1 MKFIVSSSL
10 LYKEIQVLGG
20 IINSSNTLPIL
31 DNFLF
36 EINNNILVLRSSD
49 LESTM
54 TSQIQI
60 ESTSTDKI
68 AISAKLLTDI
78 LKTFSE
84 QPLTFIKTDNNTIEI
99 SASNGKYSLA
109 YLNGD
114 EFPKQVE
121 ILDAHETVIN
131 GSDLGNAINSTI
143 FASGTDDLRPV
154 MSGVF
159 FQFNSESLKFVATD
173 AHKLVKFETTEYTAS
188 EVSEFIMPKKPLQI
202 LKGILQTVDS
212 DLTIQHN
219 DSNAKFI
226 FDKSSIT
233 CRLIDGKFPNYEAVI
248 PKDNPN
254 VLTIDRQLFLNSAR
268 RVSIF
273 SNKTTNQ
280 VRLKLAGS
288 LLNISAED
296 FDFSNKA
303 DENLECQYS
312 GDDIQIGFNSKF
324 LIEMLNNL
332 DSDMIT
338 LSMSHPN
345 RAGIIRP
352 LIDSGESRE
361 SITML
366 VMPVMLNDNDQS
378 ADSLTPSGDFL

>member
-36 EINNNILVLRSSD
+36 EINNNVLVLSSSD

-54 TSQIQI
+54 TSQIEI

-99 SASNGKYSLA
+99 TASNGKYSLA

-121 ILDAHETVIN
+121 ILDAHETVIK

-173 AHKLVKFETTEYTAS
+173 AHKLVKFETSEYTAN

-202 LKGILQTVDS
+202 LKGILQTES
-212 DLTIQHN
+212 SELTIQHN

-273 SNKTTNQ
+273 SNRTTNQ
-280 VRLKLAGS
+280 IRLKLAGS
-288 LLNISAED
+288 SLNISAED

-366 VMPVMLNDNDQS
+366 VMPVMLNDND
-378 ADSLTPSGDFL
+378 

>member
-10 LYKEIQVLGG
+10 LYKEIQTLGG
-20 IINSSNTLPIL
+20 IINSTNTLPIL

-36 EINNNILVLRSSD
+36 EINNNKLTLSSSD

-54 TSQIQI
+54 TSEIEI
-60 ESTSTDKI
+60 ESTTTDKV

-84 QPLTFIKTDNNTIEI
+84 QPLTFSKTDNNTIEI

-114 EFPKQVE
+114 EFPKQIE
-121 ILDAHETVIN
+121 LLDAYETKVKA
-131 GSDLGNAINSTI
+131 SDLGNAINSTI

-154 MSGVF
+154 MNGVF
-159 FQFNSESLKFVATD
+159 FQFNSDSLKFVATD
-173 AHKLVKFETTEYTAS
+173 AHKLVKFETTEYTAN

-202 LKGILQTVDS
+202 LKGILQGENSELV
-212 DLTIQHN
+212 IQHN
-219 DSNAKFI
+219 ESNAKFI

-254 VLTIDRQLFLNSAR
+254 VLTIDRQLFLNSVR

-280 VRLKLAGS
+280 IRIKIAGT

-332 DSDMIT
+332 ESDMIT

-352 LIDSGESRE
+352 LNEDGESRE
-361 SITML
+361 TITML
-366 VMPVMLNDNDQS
+366 VMPVMLNDNN
-378 ADSLTPSGDFL
+378 

>member
-36 EINNNILVLRSSD
+36 EINNNKLVLSSSD

-54 TSQIQI
+54 TSQIEI

-202 LKGILQTVDS
+202 LKGILQTESS

-280 VRLKLAGS
+280 IRLKLAGS

-332 DSDMIT
+332 ESDMIT

-352 LIDSGESRE
+352 LNESGESKE

-366 VMPVMLNDNDQS
+366 VMPVMLNDND
-378 ADSLTPSGDFL
+378 

>member
-10 LYKEIQVLGG
+10 LYKEIQTLGG
-20 IINSSNTLPIL
+20 IINSTNTLPIL

-36 EINNNILVLRSSD
+36 EINNNKLTLSSSD

-54 TSQIQI
+54 TSEIEI
-60 ESTSTDKI
+60 ESTTTDKV

-84 QPLTFIKTDNNTIEI
+84 QPLTFSKTDNNTIEI

-114 EFPKQVE
+114 EFPKQIE
-121 ILDAHETVIN
+121 LLDAHETKVKA
-131 GSDLGNAINSTI
+131 SDLGNAINSTI

-154 MSGVF
+154 MNGVF
-159 FQFNSESLKFVATD
+159 FQFNSDSLKFVATD
-173 AHKLVKFETTEYTAS
+173 AHKLVKFETTEYTAN

-202 LKGILQTVDS
+202 LKGILQGENSELV
-212 DLTIQHN
+212 IQHN
-219 DSNAKFI
+219 ESNAKFI

-254 VLTIDRQLFLNSAR
+254 VLTIDRQLFLNSVR

-280 VRLKLAGS
+280 IRIKIAGT

-332 DSDMIT
+332 ESDMIT

-352 LIDSGESRE
+352 LNEDRESRE
-361 SITML
+361 TITML
-366 VMPVMLNDNDQS
+366 VMPVMLNDNN
-378 ADSLTPSGDFL
+378 

>member
-1 MKFIVSSSL
+1 MNFIVSSSL
-10 LYKEIQVLGG
+10 LYKEIQILGG
-20 IINSSNTLPIL
+20 VINSTNTLPIL

-36 EINNNILVLRSSD
+36 EINNNKLTLSSSD

-54 TSQIQI
+54 TSEIEI
-60 ESTSTDKI
+60 ESTSVDKI

-84 QPLTFIKTDNNTIEI
+84 QPLTFSKTDNNTLEI

-114 EFPKQVE
+114 EFPKQIE
-121 ILDAHETVIN
+121 ILDAHETKIK
-131 GSDLGNAINSTI
+131 GYDLGNAINSTI

-154 MSGVF
+154 MNGVF
-159 FQFNSESLKFVATD
+159 FQFNSDSLRFVATD
-173 AHKLVKFETTEYTAS
+173 AHKLVKFETSEYAAS

-202 LKGILQTVDS
+202 LKGILQTESSELV
-212 DLTIQHN
+212 IQHN
-219 DSNAKFI
+219 ESNAKFI

-254 VLTIDRQLFLNSAR
+254 VLTIDRQLFLNSVR

-280 VRLKLAGS
+280 IRIKLAGT

-332 DSDMIT
+332 ESDMIT

-352 LIDSGESRE
+352 LNEGSESKE
-361 SITML
+361 TITML
-366 VMPVMLNDNDQS
+366 VMPVMLNDND
-378 ADSLTPSGDFL
+378 

>member
-36 EINNNILVLRSSD
+36 EINNNTLVLSSSD

-54 TSQIQI
+54 TSQIEI

-173 AHKLVKFETTEYTAS
+173 AHKLVKFETSEYTAN

-202 LKGILQTVDS
+202 LKGILQTESS

-233 CRLIDGKFPNYEAVI
+233 CRLIDGKYPNYEAVI

-280 VRLKLAGS
+280 IRLKLAGS

-332 DSDMIT
+332 ESDMIT

-352 LIDSGESRE
+352 LNESGESKE

-366 VMPVMLNDNDQS
+366 VMPVMLNDND
-378 ADSLTPSGDFL
+378 

>member
-36 EINNNILVLRSSD
+36 EINNNKLVLSSSD

-54 TSQIQI
+54 TSQIEI

-173 AHKLVKFETTEYTAS
+173 AHKLVKFETTEYTAI

-248 PKDNPN
+248 PKYNPN
-254 VLTIDRQLFLNSAR
+254 VLTIYRQLFLNSAR

-352 LIDSGESRE
+352 LIESGESKE

-366 VMPVMLNDNDQS
+366 VMPVMLNDND
-378 ADSLTPSGDFL
+378 

>member
-36 EINNNILVLRSSD
+36 EINNNILVLSSSD

-54 TSQIQI
+54 TSQIEI

-109 YLNGD
+109 YLNRD

-338 LSMSHPN
+338 ISMSHPN

-352 LIDSGESRE
+352 LIESGESKE

-366 VMPVMLNDNDQS
+366 VMPVMLNDND
-378 ADSLTPSGDFL
+378 

>member
-36 EINNNILVLRSSD
+36 EINNNKLVLSSSD

-54 TSQIQI
+54 TSQIEI

-131 GSDLGNAINSTI
+131 GSNLGNAINSTI

-352 LIDSGESRE
+352 LIESGESKE

-366 VMPVMLNDNDQS
+366 VMPVMLNDND
-378 ADSLTPSGDFL
+378 

>member
-36 EINNNILVLRSSD
+36 EINNNKLVLSSSD

-54 TSQIQI
+54 TSQIEI

-352 LIDSGESRE
+352 LIESGESKE
-361 SITML
+361 LITML
-366 VMPVMLNDNDQS
+366 VMPVMLNDND
-378 ADSLTPSGDFL
+378 

>member
-36 EINNNILVLRSSD
+36 EINNNKLVLSSSD

-54 TSQIQI
+54 TSEIEI
-60 ESTSTDKI
+60 ESTSIDKI

-202 LKGILQTVDS
+202 LKGILQTESS

-280 VRLKLAGS
+280 IRLKLAGS

-352 LIDSGESRE
+352 LIESGESKE

-366 VMPVMLNDNDQS
+366 VMPVMLNEND
-378 ADSLTPSGDFL
+378 

>member
-36 EINNNILVLRSSD
+36 EINNNVLVLSSSD

-54 TSQIQI
+54 TSQIEI

-99 SASNGKYSLA
+99 TASNGKYSLA

-121 ILDAHETVIN
+121 ILDAHETVIK

-173 AHKLVKFETTEYTAS
+173 AHKLVKFETSEYTAN

-202 LKGILQTVDS
+202 LKGILQTES
-212 DLTIQHN
+212 SELTIQHN

-273 SNKTTNQ
+273 SNRTTNQ
-280 VRLKLAGS
+280 IRLKLAGS
-288 LLNISAED
+288 SLNISAED

-352 LIDSGESRE
+352 LIESGESKE

-366 VMPVMLNDNDQS
+366 VMPVMLNDND
-378 ADSLTPSGDFL
+378 

>member
-36 EINNNILVLRSSD
+36 EINNNVLVLSSSD

-54 TSQIQI
+54 TSQIEI

-99 SASNGKYSLA
+99 TASNGKYSLA

-121 ILDAHETVIN
+121 ILDAHETVIK

-173 AHKLVKFETTEYTAS
+173 AHKLVKFETSEYTAN

-202 LKGILQTVDS
+202 LKGILQTES
-212 DLTIQHN
+212 SELTIQHN

-268 RVSIF
+268 RVSLF

-280 VRLKLAGS
+280 IRLKLAGT

-332 DSDMIT
+332 ESDMIT

-352 LIDSGESRE
+352 LNESGESRE

-366 VMPVMLNDNDQS
+366 VMPVMLNDND
-378 ADSLTPSGDFL
+378 

>member
-20 IINSSNTLPIL
+20 VINSTNTIPIL

-36 EINNNILVLRSSD
+36 EINNNKLVLSSSD

-54 TSQIQI
+54 TSEIEI
-60 ESTSTDKI
+60 ESNSTDKI

-121 ILDAHETVIN
+121 VLDAHETKIN
-131 GSDLGNAINSTI
+131 GSDLGIAINSTI

-173 AHKLVKFETTEYTAS
+173 AHKLVKFETSEYKSS

-202 LKGILQTVDS
+202 LKGILQGENS
-212 DLTIQHN
+212 ELTIQHN

-268 RVSIF
+268 RVSLF

-280 VRLKLAGS
+280 IRLKLAGT
-288 LLNISAED
+288 LLNISAAD

-332 DSDMIT
+332 ESEMIT

-352 LIDSGESRE
+352 LNENSKSKE

-366 VMPVMLNDNDQS
+366 VMPVMLNDNE
-378 ADSLTPSGDFL
+378 

>member
-10 LYKEIQVLGG
+10 LYKEIQTLGG
-20 IINSSNTLPIL
+20 IINSTNTLPIL

-36 EINNNILVLRSSD
+36 EINNNKLTLSSSD

-54 TSQIQI
+54 TSEIEI
-60 ESTSTDKI
+60 ESTSTDKV

-84 QPLTFIKTDNNTIEI
+84 QPLTFSKTDNNTIEI

-114 EFPKQVE
+114 EFPKQIE
-121 ILDAHETVIN
+121 LLDAYETKVKA
-131 GSDLGNAINSTI
+131 SDLGNAINSTI

-154 MSGVF
+154 MNGVF
-159 FQFNSESLKFVATD
+159 FQFNSDSLKFVATD
-173 AHKLVKFETTEYTAS
+173 AHKLVKFETTEYTAN

-202 LKGILQTVDS
+202 LKGILQGENSELV
-212 DLTIQHN
+212 IQHN
-219 DSNAKFI
+219 ESNAKFI

-254 VLTIDRQLFLNSAR
+254 VLTIDRQLFLNSVR

-280 VRLKLAGS
+280 IRIKIAGT

-332 DSDMIT
+332 ESDMIT

-352 LIDSGESRE
+352 LNEDGESKE
-361 SITML
+361 TITML
-366 VMPVMLNDNDQS
+366 VMPVMLNDNN
-378 ADSLTPSGDFL
+378 

>member
-36 EINNNILVLRSSD
+36 EINNNILVLSSSD

-54 TSQIQI
+54 TSQIEI

-99 SASNGKYSLA
+99 TASNGKYSLA
-109 YLNGD
+109 YLNGN

-121 ILDAHETVIN
+121 ILDAHETVIK

-173 AHKLVKFETTEYTAS
+173 AHKLVKFETSEYTAN

-202 LKGILQTVDS
+202 LKGILQTES
-212 DLTIQHN
+212 SELTIQHN

-226 FDKSSIT
+226 FDKLSIT

-268 RVSIF
+268 RVSLF

-280 VRLKLAGS
+280 IRLKLAGT

-332 DSDMIT
+332 ESDMIT

-352 LIDSGESRE
+352 LNESGESRE

-366 VMPVMLNDNDQS
+366 VMPVMLNDND
-378 ADSLTPSGDFL
+378 

>member
-10 LYKEIQVLGG
+10 LYKEIQTLGG
-20 IINSSNTLPIL
+20 IINSTNTLPIL

-36 EINNNILVLRSSD
+36 EINNNKLTLSSSD

-54 TSQIQI
+54 TSEIEI
-60 ESTSTDKI
+60 ESTTTDKV

-84 QPLTFIKTDNNTIEI
+84 QPLTFSKTDNNTIEI

-114 EFPKQVE
+114 EFPKQIE
-121 ILDAHETVIN
+121 LLDAYETKVKA
-131 GSDLGNAINSTI
+131 SDLGNAINSTI

-154 MSGVF
+154 MNGVF
-159 FQFNSESLKFVATD
+159 FQFNSDSLKFVATD
-173 AHKLVKFETTEYTAS
+173 AHKLVKFETTEYTAN

-202 LKGILQTVDS
+202 LKGILQGENSELV
-212 DLTIQHN
+212 IQHN
-219 DSNAKFI
+219 ESNAKFI

-254 VLTIDRQLFLNSAR
+254 VLTIDRQLFLNSVR

-280 VRLKLAGS
+280 IRIKIAGT

-332 DSDMIT
+332 ESDMIT

-352 LIDSGESRE
+352 LNEGSESKE
-361 SITML
+361 TITML
-366 VMPVMLNDNDQS
+366 VMPVMLNDND
-378 ADSLTPSGDFL
+378 

>member
-36 EINNNILVLRSSD
+36 EINNNKLVLSSSD

-54 TSQIQI
+54 TSEIEI

-202 LKGILQTVDS
+202 LKGILQTESS

-280 VRLKLAGS
+280 IRLKLAGS

-332 DSDMIT
+332 DSNMIT

-352 LIDSGESRE
+352 LIESGESKE

-366 VMPVMLNDNDQS
+366 VMPVMLNDND
-378 ADSLTPSGDFL
+378 

>member
-10 LYKEIQVLGG
+10 LYKEIQTLGG
-20 IINSSNTLPIL
+20 IINSTNTLPIL

-36 EINNNILVLRSSD
+36 EINNNKLTLSSSD

-54 TSQIQI
+54 TSEIEI

-84 QPLTFIKTDNNTIEI
+84 QPLTFSKTDNNTIEI

-114 EFPKQVE
+114 EFPKQIE
-121 ILDAHETVIN
+121 LLDAHETKVK

-154 MSGVF
+154 MNGVF
-159 FQFNSESLKFVATD
+159 FQFNSDSLKFVATD
-173 AHKLVKFETTEYTAS
+173 AHKLVKFETTEYTGN

-202 LKGILQTVDS
+202 LKGILQGENSELV
-212 DLTIQHN
+212 IQHN

-254 VLTIDRQLFLNSAR
+254 VLTIDRQLFLNSVR

-280 VRLKLAGS
+280 IRIKIAGT

-332 DSDMIT
+332 ESDMIT

-352 LIDSGESRE
+352 LNEDGESKE
-361 SITML
+361 TITML
-366 VMPVMLNDNDQS
+366 VMPVMLNDNN
-378 ADSLTPSGDFL
+378 

>member
-36 EINNNILVLRSSD
+36 EINNNILVLSSSD

-54 TSQIQI
+54 TSQIEI

-99 SASNGKYSLA
+99 TASNGKYSLA

-121 ILDAHETVIN
+121 ILDAHETVIK

-173 AHKLVKFETTEYTAS
+173 AHKLVKFETSEYTAN

-202 LKGILQTVDS
+202 LKGILQTES
-212 DLTIQHN
+212 SELTIQHN

-226 FDKSSIT
+226 FDKLSIT

-268 RVSIF
+268 RVSLF

-280 VRLKLAGS
+280 IRLKLAGT

-352 LIDSGESRE
+352 LIESGESKE

-366 VMPVMLNDNDQS
+366 VMPVMLNDND
-378 ADSLTPSGDFL
+378 

>member
-1 MKFIVSSSL
+1 MKFIVSSSS
-10 LYKEIQVLGG
+10 LYKELQILSGV
-20 IINSSNTLPIL
+20 INSTNTIPIL

-36 EINNNILVLRSSD
+36 EIDNNKLTISSSD

-54 TSQIQI
+54 TSEIDI
-60 ESTSTDKI
+60 ESTSNDKI

-109 YLNGD
+109 YLEGG

-121 ILDAHETVIN
+121 ILDAHETVLN
-131 GSDLGNAINSTI
+131 SAYLGNAINSTI

-173 AHKLVKFETTEYTAS
+173 AHKLVKFETSDYSSKEI
-188 EVSEFIMPKKPLQI
+188 SEFIMPKKPLQI
-202 LKGILQTVDS
+202 LKGILQTYDS
-212 DLTIQHN
+212 EITIQHN

-226 FDKSSIT
+226 FGKSSIT

-254 VLTIDRQLFLNSAR
+254 VLRIDRELFLNSVR

-280 VRLKLAGS
+280 IKLKIAGT

-296 FDFSNKA
+296 FDYSNKA
-303 DENLECQYS
+303 DENLECEYS

-324 LIEMLNNL
+324 LYEMLNNL
-332 DSDMIT
+332 DSESIT

-352 LIDSGESRE
+352 VDEKNSKSK

-366 VMPVMLNDNDQS
+366 VMPVMLND
-378 ADSLTPSGDFL
+378 

>member
-36 EINNNILVLRSSD
+36 EINNNKLVLSSSD

-54 TSQIQI
+54 TSQIEI

-114 EFPKQVE
+114 EFPKQFE

-352 LIDSGESRE
+352 LIESGESKE

-366 VMPVMLNDNDQS
+366 VMPVMLNDND
-378 ADSLTPSGDFL
+378 

>member
-1 MKFIVSSSL
+1 MNFIVSSSL
-10 LYKEIQVLGG
+10 LYKEIQTLGG
-20 IINSSNTLPIL
+20 IINSTNTLPIL

-36 EINNNILVLRSSD
+36 EINNNKLTLSSSD

-54 TSQIQI
+54 TSEIEI
-60 ESTSTDKI
+60 ESTTTDKV

-84 QPLTFIKTDNNTIEI
+84 QPLTFSKTDNNTIEI

-114 EFPKQVE
+114 EFPKQIE
-121 ILDAHETVIN
+121 LLDAHETKVN

-154 MSGVF
+154 MNGVF
-159 FQFNSESLKFVATD
+159 FQFNSDSLKFVATD
-173 AHKLVKFETTEYTAS
+173 AHKLVKFETSEYTTN

-202 LKGILQTVDS
+202 LKGILQGENSELV
-212 DLTIQHN
+212 IQYN
-219 DSNAKFI
+219 ESNAKFI

-254 VLTIDRQLFLNSAR
+254 VLTIDRQLFLNSVR

-280 VRLKLAGS
+280 IRIKIAGT

-303 DENLECQYS
+303 DENLECQFS

-332 DSDMIT
+332 ESDMIT

-352 LIDSGESRE
+352 LNEDGESKE
-361 SITML
+361 TITML
-366 VMPVMLNDNDQS
+366 VMPVMLNDNN
-378 ADSLTPSGDFL
+378 

>member
-10 LYKEIQVLGG
+10 LYKEIQTLGG
-20 IINSSNTLPIL
+20 IINSTNTLPIL

-36 EINNNILVLRSSD
+36 EINNNKLTLSSSD

-54 TSQIQI
+54 TSEIEI
-60 ESTSTDKI
+60 ESTTTDKV

-84 QPLTFIKTDNNTIEI
+84 QPLTFSKTDNNTIEI

-114 EFPKQVE
+114 EFPKQIE
-121 ILDAHETVIN
+121 LLDAHETKVKA
-131 GSDLGNAINSTI
+131 SDLGNAINSTI

-154 MSGVF
+154 MNGVF
-159 FQFNSESLKFVATD
+159 FQFNSDSLKFVATD
-173 AHKLVKFETTEYTAS
+173 AHKLVKFETTEYTAN

-202 LKGILQTVDS
+202 LKGILQGENS
-212 DLTIQHN
+212 ELIIQHN

-254 VLTIDRQLFLNSAR
+254 VLSIDRQLFLNSVR

-280 VRLKLAGS
+280 IRIKIAGT

-332 DSDMIT
+332 ESDMIT

-352 LIDSGESRE
+352 LNEDGESKE
-361 SITML
+361 TITML
-366 VMPVMLNDNDQS
+366 VMPVMLNDNN
-378 ADSLTPSGDFL
+378 

>member
-36 EINNNILVLRSSD
+36 EINNNKLVLSSSD

-54 TSQIQI
+54 TSQIEI

-268 RVSIF
+268 WVSIF

-352 LIDSGESRE
+352 LIESGESKE

-366 VMPVMLNDNDQS
+366 VMPVMLNDND
-378 ADSLTPSGDFL
+378 

>member
-10 LYKEIQVLGG
+10 LYKEIQTLGG
-20 IINSSNTLPIL
+20 IINSTNTLPIL

-36 EINNNILVLRSSD
+36 EINNNKLTLSSSD

-54 TSQIQI
+54 TSEIEI
-60 ESTSTDKI
+60 ESTTTDKV

-84 QPLTFIKTDNNTIEI
+84 QPLTFSKTDNNTIEI

-114 EFPKQVE
+114 EFPKQIE
-121 ILDAHETVIN
+121 LLDAYETKVKA
-131 GSDLGNAINSTI
+131 SDLGNAINSTI

-154 MSGVF
+154 MNGVF
-159 FQFNSESLKFVATD
+159 FQFNSDSLKFVATD
-173 AHKLVKFETTEYTAS
+173 AHKLVKFETSEYTTN

-202 LKGILQTVDS
+202 LKGILQGENSELV
-212 DLTIQHN
+212 IQHN
-219 DSNAKFI
+219 ESNAKFI

-254 VLTIDRQLFLNSAR
+254 VLTIDRQLFLNSVR

-280 VRLKLAGS
+280 IRIKIAGT

-332 DSDMIT
+332 ESDMIT

-352 LIDSGESRE
+352 LNEDGESKE
-361 SITML
+361 TITML
-366 VMPVMLNDNDQS
+366 VMPVMLNDNN
-378 ADSLTPSGDFL
+378 

>member
-36 EINNNILVLRSSD
+36 EINNNSLVLSSSD

-54 TSQIQI
+54 TSQIEI

-121 ILDAHETVIN
+121 ILDAHETIIN

-173 AHKLVKFETTEYTAS
+173 AHKLVKFETSEYTAN

-202 LKGILQTVDS
+202 LKGILQTEGS

-280 VRLKLAGS
+280 IRLKLAGS

-332 DSDMIT
+332 ESDMIT

-352 LIDSGESRE
+352 LNESGESKE

-366 VMPVMLNDNDQS
+366 VMPVMLNDND
-378 ADSLTPSGDFL
+378 

>member
-10 LYKEIQVLGG
+10 LYKEIQTLGG
-20 IINSSNTLPIL
+20 IINSTNTLPIL

-36 EINNNILVLRSSD
+36 EINNNKLTLSSSD

-54 TSQIQI
+54 TSEIEI
-60 ESTSTDKI
+60 ESTTTDKV

-84 QPLTFIKTDNNTIEI
+84 QPLTFSKTDNNTIEI

-114 EFPKQVE
+114 EFPKQIE
-121 ILDAHETVIN
+121 LLDAYETKVKA
-131 GSDLGNAINSTI
+131 SDLGNAINSTI

-154 MSGVF
+154 MNGVF
-159 FQFNSESLKFVATD
+159 FQFNSDSLKFVATD
-173 AHKLVKFETTEYTAS
+173 AHKLVKFETTEYTAN

-202 LKGILQTVDS
+202 LKGILQGENSELV
-212 DLTIQHN
+212 IQHN
-219 DSNAKFI
+219 ESNAKFI

-254 VLTIDRQLFLNSAR
+254 VLTIDRQLFLNSVR

-280 VRLKLAGS
+280 IRIKIAGT

-332 DSDMIT
+332 ESDMIT

-352 LIDSGESRE
+352 LNVDGESKE
-361 SITML
+361 TITML
-366 VMPVMLNDNDQS
+366 VMPVMLNDNN
-378 ADSLTPSGDFL
+378 

>member
-36 EINNNILVLRSSD
+36 EIDNNYLTLSSSD

-54 TSQIQI
+54 TSEIDI

-114 EFPKQVE
+114 EFPKQIE
-121 ILDAHETVIN
+121 ILDAHETKIN

-159 FQFNSESLKFVATD
+159 FQFNSDSLKFVATD
-173 AHKLVKFETTEYTAS
+173 AHKLVKFETSKYTAN

-202 LKGILQTVDS
+202 LKGILQNDS
-212 DLTIQHN
+212 ADLIIQHN

-254 VLTIDRQLFLNSAR
+254 VLTIDRQMFLNSVR

-280 VRLKLAGS
+280 IRLKLAGT

-296 FDFSNKA
+296 YDFSNKA

-332 DSDMIT
+332 ESDMIT

-352 LIDSGESRE
+352 LNESGESKE
-361 SITML
+361 TITML
-366 VMPVMLNDNDQS
+366 VMPVMLNDS
-378 ADSLTPSGDFL
+378 E

>member
-10 LYKEIQVLGG
+10 LYKEIQTLGG
-20 IINSSNTLPIL
+20 IINSTNTLPIL

-36 EINNNILVLRSSD
+36 EINNNKLTLSSSD

-54 TSQIQI
+54 TSEIEI
-60 ESTSTDKI
+60 ESTTTDKV

-84 QPLTFIKTDNNTIEI
+84 QPLTFSKTDNNTIEI

-114 EFPKQVE
+114 EFPKQIE
-121 ILDAHETVIN
+121 LLDAYETKVKA
-131 GSDLGNAINSTI
+131 SDLGNAINSTI

-154 MSGVF
+154 MNGVF
-159 FQFNSESLKFVATD
+159 FQFNSDSLKFVATD
-173 AHKLVKFETTEYTAS
+173 AHKLVKFETTEYTAN

-202 LKGILQTVDS
+202 LKGILQGENSELV
-212 DLTIQHN
+212 IQHN
-219 DSNAKFI
+219 ESNAKFI

-254 VLTIDRQLFLNSAR
+254 VLTIDRQLFLNSVR

-280 VRLKLAGS
+280 IRIKIAGT

-324 LIEMLNNL
+324 LIEMLNSL
-332 DSDMIT
+332 ESDMIT

-352 LIDSGESRE
+352 LNEDGESKE
-361 SITML
+361 TITML
-366 VMPVMLNDNDQS
+366 VMPVMLNDNN
-378 ADSLTPSGDFL
+378 

>member
-36 EINNNILVLRSSD
+36 EINNNKLVLSSSD

-54 TSQIQI
+54 TSQIEI

-202 LKGILQTVDS
+202 LKGILQTLDS

-280 VRLKLAGS
+280 IRLKLAGS

-352 LIDSGESRE
+352 LIESGESKE

-366 VMPVMLNDNDQS
+366 VMPVMLNDND
-378 ADSLTPSGDFL
+378 

>member
-36 EINNNILVLRSSD
+36 EINNNILVLSSSD

-54 TSQIQI
+54 TSQIEI

-352 LIDSGESRE
+352 LIEIGESKE

-366 VMPVMLNDNDQS
+366 VMPVMLNDND
-378 ADSLTPSGDFL
+378 